1 MTFLRFRNDDEG
13 PAVGGLEEPAV
24 GELVD
29 DEQPAVG
36 GLLDDEDASAAGGHV
51 DDEEPAAG
59 GLLDDED
66 ASTRISDTNQFRASL
81 REGR

>member
-36 GLLDDEDASAAGGHV
+36 GLVDDEQPAAGGLV